1 VGPRRQVAVH
11 VEVKLFATLRRYA
24 PQLGVGESLNLAVK
38 PGTTM
43 AAIRDQLGLPQ
54 NEVRVVMRNHV
65 QADLADE
72 VLEGDRIAF
81 VPAIAG
87 G

>member
-1 VGPRRQVAVH
+1 MGAQRQVAVH

-24 PQLGVGESLNLAVK
+24 PELGIGESLKLAVE

-43 AAIRDQLGLPQ
+43 SAIRDQLGLPQ

-65 QADLADE
+65 QADLDDE
-72 VLEGDRIAF
+72 ALDGDRIAF

>member
-1 VGPRRQVAVH
+1 VGPQRQVDVH
-11 VEVKLFATLRRYA
+11 IEVRLFATLRRYA
-24 PQLGVGESLNLAVK
+24 PELGVGESLHLSVE

-43 AAIRDQLGLPQ
+43 SAIRDQLGLPES
-54 NEVRVVMRNHV
+54 EVRIVMRNHV
-65 QADLADE
+65 QADLGDE
-72 VLEGDRIAF
+72 AHEGDRIAF

>member
-1 VGPRRQVAVH
+1 LLVDVR
-11 VEVKLFATLRRYA
+11 LFATLRRYA
-24 PQLGVGESLNLAVK
+24 PDLGVGESLKLTVE

-43 AAIRDQLGLPQ
+43 ADIRDRLGLPGA
-54 NEVRVVMRNHV
+54 EVRVVMRNLV
-65 QADLADE
+65 QADLEDE
-72 VLEGDRIAF
+72 VQDGDRIAF